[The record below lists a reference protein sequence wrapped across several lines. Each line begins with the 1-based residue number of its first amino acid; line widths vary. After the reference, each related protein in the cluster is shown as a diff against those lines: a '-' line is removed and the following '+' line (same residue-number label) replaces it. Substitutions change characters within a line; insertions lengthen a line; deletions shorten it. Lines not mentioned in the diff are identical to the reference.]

1 MLYLNREISAPS
13 AGQLLD
19 WCLQGRQKKSLIEK
33 CLLNIILFRM
43 GKGYIS
49 KTKIRSGAGRYCILY
64 MQKTGLAGIN
74 TFGGVC
80 DE

>member
-1 MLYLNREISAPS
+1 
-13 AGQLLD
+13 
-19 WCLQGRQKKSLIEK
+19 
-33 CLLNIILFRM
+33 M
-43 GKGYIS
+43 GKGY
-49 KTKIRSGAGRYCILY
+49 KGRTKFRFGAGRYCILY